1 MQCKKP
7 WMKLWD
13 LKHAWSAC
21 GLGGA
26 QGPQG
31 GVECGA
37 VTPML
42 GSLPAVVLVDVFS
55 VEPRSTNPP

>member
-1 MQCKKP
+1 
-7 WMKLWD
+7 MKLWD
-13 LKHAWSAC
+13 LKRAWSAC

-42 GSLPAVVLVDVFS
+42 GSLSAVVLVDVFS